1 MITEIG
7 FRTRLRLGGAA
18 VAVALLASAC
28 ASSGGNSNSAGGG
41 GGGGTSS
48 SGSAAT
54 VETHSGPMGTFLTD
68 SSGKSLYMFA
78 SDSAT
83 KSNCNGPC
91 ATFWPPLTTTG
102 TPHASG
108 SVTSAKLGTI
118 TRTDGSKQVTYNGHP
133 LYFYNADTAPGQTNG
148 QGSSNFGGKWWL
160 LAASG
165 SPITSTGG
173 GAASPSSHTS
183 SSGGGGGGWG

>member
-1 MITEIG
+1 MITEFG
-7 FRTRLRLGGAA
+7 FRRRAGLRLGGAA

-28 ASSGGNSNSAGGG
+28 ASSGGNSSAG

-48 SGSAAT
+48 TGSAAT

-78 SDSAT
+78 SDSTT

-102 TPHASG
+102 APHASG
-108 SVTSAKLGTI
+108 AVASGKLGTI

-133 LYFYNADTAPGQTNG
+133 LYTYNQDTAAGDTNG
-148 QGSSNFGGKWWL
+148 EGSTNFGGKWWL

-165 SPITSTGG
+165 SPITHSGGG
-173 GAASPSSHTS
+173 GASSSSSS
-183 SSGGGGGGWG
+183 SSGGGEWG